1 MSFCFKISFAA
12 AGMLLLS
19 GCSAGFLA
27 ASVSSGAEGGVYR
40 VRQDRVRLLAKLPT
54 LNYLIY
60 NSETDH
66 YYGTLNRDP
75 ASKDRSGAVAVLK
88 KSAPDSF
95 SVIRIVNAGGRTP
108 CFLSLSPDRRFLY
121 TANYSSGDISEFPL
135 KNGLISGSPRMIRHS
150 GQSKTR
156 RQRSPHPHFAAFG
169 PDGKRLYVCDLGTD
183 QIWIYDW
190 HPEKGLIL
198 PCAEKLPL
206 PPGSGPRHL
215 AFDPS
220 GNVLYCANELN
231 STAVSFVRS
240 GSGSKWRIGAVRSTL
255 KDPAEKGRNF
265 PGAIKIT
272 GDGRYFF
279 ISNRGHDSIALFRT
293 DGKGDFSLLDTIS
306 SGGVFP
312 SDLQLDRRETEL
324 RVIHLKGGGVK
335 RFSFDREKG
344 TLTPLPGISKVPQGI
359 CLCEE

>member
-1 MSFCFKISFAA
+1 MSFGFKIIFAA
-12 AGMLLLS
+12 AGMILLS
-19 GCSAGFLA
+19 GCASGFLA
-27 ASVSSGAEGGVYR
+27 ASVSPGAEGGVYR
-40 VRQDRVRLLAKLPT
+40 VRQDRVRLLANLPT
-54 LNYLIY
+54 LNYLIHDPD
-60 NSETDH
+60 TDY

-75 ASKDRSGAVAVLK
+75 ASKERSGAAAVLK
-88 KSAPDSF
+88 KSAADSF
-95 SVIRIVNAGGRTP
+95 SVIQIVNAGGRTP
-108 CFLSLSPDRRFLY
+108 CFLSLSPDRHFLY

-135 KNGLISGSPRMIRHS
+135 KNGLISGRPRMIRHS
-150 GQSKTR
+150 GQSLTR

-169 PDGKRLYVCDLGTD
+169 PDGKQLYVCDLGTD
-183 QIWIYDW
+183 RIWIYDW

-198 PCAEKLPL
+198 PCAEKLSL

-231 STAVSFVRS
+231 STAASFIRA
-240 GSGSKWRIGAVRSTL
+240 GTKWSIGAVRSTL
-255 KDPAEKGRNF
+255 KDPAGTSRNF

-279 ISNRGHDSIALFRT
+279 VSNRGHDSIALFRT
-293 DGKGDFSLLDTIS
+293 DGKGDFSLLDTIP

-312 SDLQLDRRETEL
+312 SDLQLDRLETEL
-324 RVIHLKGGGVK
+324 RAVHLKDGGVK
-335 RFSFDREKG
+335 VFSFDRKNG
-344 TLTPLPGISKVPQGI
+344 TLTPLSGISKVPQGI